1 MILLG
6 HENKARYDAEID
18 SLLAEGIDLNT
29 AQGRLGHYRGLV
41 LISSVT
47 GVSIRPTSNLHPK
60 PFRRGSG
67 RGKTD
72 AGFGDAWAVARRN
85 VGTHGWV
92 ECWKDG
98 DTFEEVV
105 ETLIDDAKA
114 TLW

>member
-29 AQGRLGHYRGLV
+29 AQGRLGNYRGLV
-41 LISSVT
+41 LISSVN
-47 GVSIRPTSNLHPK
+47 GVSIRPTSNLPPK

-92 ECWKDG
+92 ECWNDG

-105 ETLIDDAKA
+105 ENLIDRAKA